1 MIATLPSPRAAAVA
15 ATLRR
20 LGGVGDFVL
29 LTSYEQL
36 ARLSRYSVRSVQDAL
51 VELAHLGAVEVT
63 QQWRQPTITVAAVAS
78 RLDEILDST
87 LPDQP

>member
-1 MIATLPSPRAAAVA
+1 M
-15 ATLRR
+15 
-20 LGGVGDFVL
+20 
-29 LTSYEQL
+29 
-36 ARLSRYSVRSVQDAL
+36 QDAL